1 MSSTGMQDKYQKYK
15 LKYINLKQDG
25 GLLPVTELTPDVL
38 MAIIILYNKTLFIYT
53 LYRFRYDNT
62 KNLIDI
68 TDLSNKI
75 FSINQN
81 KVIKDQYK
89 LKYIDNLISLP
100 DQKITELIKE
110 PSTPLSPNRLIF
122 TLRKDTATVIR
133 HLYLINN
140 ESIKVINDYINL
152 LEKHN
157 LISGQYDE
165 LYGKCLQIRGLVVPG
180 TTPVLPNQEVTEL
193 DLIRNES
200 SKIINI
206 IGDDFDN
213 TIMNHNGHKAN
224 NLSDDKNKLL
234 NNLFNNCFNG
244 LSKILKKYSGNI

>member
-1 MSSTGMQDKYQKYK
+1 MSSTEMQNKYQKYK
-15 LKYINLKQDG
+15 LKYINLKQNG
-25 GLLPVTELTPDVL
+25 GVLPVTELTPDIL

-75 FSINQN
+75 FSVNQN

-89 LKYIDNLISLP
+89 LKYIDNLLSLP
-100 DQKITELIKE
+100 DDKITELIKE
-110 PSTPLSPNRLIF
+110 PSTPFSPNRLVF

-133 HLYLINN
+133 HLFLINN

-152 LEKHN
+152 LERHN
-157 LISGQYDE
+157 LIAGQYSE

-180 TTPVLPNQEVTEL
+180 TTPVLSNQELTEL
-193 DLIRNES
+193 DVIRNES

-206 IGDDFDN
+206 IGDDYDN
-213 TIMNHNGHKAN
+213 TIMNQGHKAN
-224 NLSDDKNKLL
+224 NLSDDKNELL
-234 NNLFNNCFNG
+234 DELFNKCFKG
-244 LSKILKKYSGNI
+244 LSKILENYSSNN